1 MDDIFGYSPEAEQIA
16 RRRKMAEMMMQQG
29 SEMPQGQMVSGRF
42 VAPNVT
48 QYLAQALK
56 SYMGGRGINQA
67 DQQMQA
73 LRDKA
78 TQERNAWLQQ
88 MPQSGVNTSAEGPV
102 IPQQPTAEDY
112 TNWAIR
118 GMQIDPRSAALGMQ
132 SANLALNREAQAAA
146 RQQAQQNFLAQMQQR
161 KELAAQT
168 DARMREL
175 AAMNAGNRQY
185 SQALPTEQGYMRFN
199 TRTGQMEPLLL
210 NGQTVLPA
218 AQSPNIQGQVSQSKA
233 FGTEQGQ
240 TQGKLAGTE
249 ASIPSLEKTVKD
261 LKDLSG
267 KMTYTL
273 AGQGRDI
280 VARQAG
286 IATPGAVAR
295 EKYINTVRDTLFPLL
310 RQTFGAQFTVKE
322 GEALIATLGDPNKT
336 PEERNAVLDAFLT
349 QKKRDIE
356 SMRRQLGDKNV
367 PTETQTPK
375 RIRFDAQGNEIKG
388 MKSND

>member
-375 RIRFDAQGNEIKG
+375 RIRFDAQGNEIK
-388 MKSND
+388 